1 MSDPLACRTSFCD
14 RCGTLLATPDSDVV
28 TCVCCGRTCCYGD
41 LDSRNLRITTF
52 AETQSDPKWAKRYLA
67 RRDGIDDDLDGKFG
81 DASQRRAEVDETCPK
96 CGHDKATFYTMQ
108 LRSVD
113 EGQTVFYDCLK
124 CAHTWS
130 QNN

>member
-1 MSDPLACRTSFCD
+1 MADPLATRTSFCD
-14 RCGTLLATPDSDVV
+14 RCGTLLATPNSDTV

-41 LDSRNLRITTF
+41 LDSRNLKIRTF
-52 AETQSDPKWAKRYLA
+52 AEAQTDPKWAKRFIA
-67 RRDGIDDDLDGKFG
+67 QRDGLQTDNGRFDT
-81 DASQRRAEVDETCPK
+81 ATQHRAEVDETCPK
-96 CGHDKATFYTMQ
+96 CGHGKATFYTMQ